1 MSSAHFDT
9 FRRFRRRRR
18 RRRPFI
24 SRSKLVL
31 ITSEVVFVESA
42 EPRIDQSNLVEQNTI
57 SEPKENILD
66 IFEGNANESESS

>member
-9 FRRFRRRRR
+9 FRRFRRR